1 MGLWQYNSFYN
12 LENNCLHMFSDM
24 VEMCE
29 FSQKSGKYQHI
40 SLKNLPTYSVVRP
53 CNLIQLPVLFFFLA
67 LILIM
72 RINFPILHY
81 YLYYL
86 KTVLSEF

>member
-1 MGLWQYNSFYN
+1 
-12 LENNCLHMFSDM
+12 MFSDM